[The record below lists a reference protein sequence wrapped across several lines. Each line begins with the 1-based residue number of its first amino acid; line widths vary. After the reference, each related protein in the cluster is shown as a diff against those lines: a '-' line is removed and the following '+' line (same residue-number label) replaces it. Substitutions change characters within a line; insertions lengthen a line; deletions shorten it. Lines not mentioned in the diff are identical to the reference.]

1 MNDTETKMQS
11 VLEAIQGIDVK
22 DWYYYYQ
29 ISKNDFENPFNGN
42 IDHLDFIKQYFQ
54 RGGKENVLQKFNVN
68 NFLPQRAPHTN
79 TVFFLG
85 NYLYYNMIFKDYID
99 NSLTLKGYHMFPFIW
114 FLITLFHD
122 FGYKYENEFDKF
134 KHLVDIETLKNE
146 LCIKY
151 DLLKYNN
158 IDGLSSVLFKNIRK
172 YFLYRRFNS
181 KYSNK
186 IDHGILAGLFFY
198 DALVRNRIE
207 QYNKNERNDLYFGKE
222 LNKVYA
228 QAAGVIA
235 THNIWLPNKNNSAEY
250 HKFNLNELIG
260 IPPIELK
267 ESPLLVLL
275 GIVDTID
282 PVKIFLNE
290 YNDYRNHDICAIIK
304 NHLIFCEHKKIFLK
318 KTPNS
323 KYDFNKIIERA
334 NGLKG
339 WIDVNISTSNGL
351 LCIILNT

>member
-1 MNDTETKMQS
+1 MKS
-11 VLEAIQGIDVK
+11 ILERIKGLDVK

-29 ISKNDFENPFNGN
+29 ISENDFRNPFKED
-42 IDHLDFIKQYFQ
+42 IEHLEFIKRYFQ
-54 RGGKENVLQKFNVN
+54 RGGKAKVLQKFDVN

-79 TVFFLG
+79 SVFFLG
-85 NYLYYNMIFKDYID
+85 IYLYYNMVFKDYID

-122 FGYKYENEFDKF
+122 FGYKYENEFDRF
-134 KHLVDIETLKNE
+134 KHIVDFETLKKE
-146 LCIKY
+146 LKIKY
-151 DLLKYNN
+151 DLLRYKR
-158 IDGLSSVLFKNIRK
+158 IDGLSLTLYKNIRK

-181 KYSNK
+181 KYDNK

-207 QYNKNERNDLYFGKE
+207 QYNKKNSDDLYFGPE

-235 THNIWLPNKNNSAEY
+235 THNIWFPTENNSSEY
-250 HKFNLNELIG
+250 KKFGLEELIG
-260 IPPIELK
+260 ISPVKLN

-282 PVKIFLNE
+282 PIKMYFNE
-290 YNDYRNHDICAIIK
+290 YNEK
-304 NHLIFCEHKKIFLK
+304 NDLNEILTNILIFCDNKKIVLEK
-318 KTPNS
+318 SPNS
-323 KYDFNKIIERA
+323 ILDFNKIIERS

-339 WIDVNISTSNGL
+339 WLDVNVNSSTGN
-351 LCIILNT
+351 LCIKLNT